1 MSKDIEVKL
10 NEPEISKQILKSP
23 ALDSLLK
30 QKYVSVNKKVDAN
43 ASEVEIR
50 VGRLRKRTVRKKTN
64 GRKYKLEEAS
74 AKYLMQN
81 GNAKQKKLAR
91 WYYANKK

>member
-10 NEPEISKQILKSP
+10 NQQEISKQILKSP

-43 ASEVEIR
+43 ASEFEIK
-50 VGRLRKRTVRKKTN
+50 VGILRKKTN
-64 GRKYKLEEAS
+64 GNKHKLDDAS
-74 AKYLMQN
+74 AKHLMQN
-81 GNAKQKKLAR
+81 GNAKQKKIAR
-91 WYYANKK
+91 WYYSKKRR